1 VRVVRFLRPAEVEA
15 NDAVE
20 YFDDQR
26 NGLGDRFEQDLLE
39 TLAFVRKH
47 PLSGKRLTKVVR
59 RFPMRTFRYSVI
71 YAVDDDE
78 IVVVAVAHHRRRPAY
93 WRDRLALIR

>member
-1 VRVVRFLRPAEVEA
+1 MRIVRFLRPAEVEA

-39 TLAFVRKH
+39 TVDFVRKH
-47 PLSGKRLTKVVR
+47 PLSGKLLTNVVR
-59 RFPMRTFRYSVI
+59 RFPMRTFRYSVV
-71 YAVDDDE
+71 YAVDDEE

-93 WRDRLALIR
+93 WLDRLALIR

>member
-1 VRVVRFLRPAEVEA
+1 VTVVRFLRPAEVEA

-39 TLAFVRKH
+39 TLAFLRKH
-47 PLSGKRLTKVVR
+47 PLSGKRLSEAVR
-59 RFPMRTFRYSVI
+59 RFPMRPFRYSVV

-78 IVVVAVAHHRRRPAY
+78 IVVIDVAHHRRRPAY